1 MIIIINV
8 VIMIH
13 ENDNGCADD
22 DDDNDVYSDGFMTF
36 SILELGCDICTF
48 SM

>member
-8 VIMIH
+8 GIMIH

-22 DDDNDVYSDGFMTF
+22 DDDDVYSDGFIKF
-36 SILELGCDICTF
+36 SILKLGCDICTF